1 MKIRFACLFALM
13 INPAF
18 AADPFARST
27 INTGSTIVPGQ
38 QIRLTVDVFAPGFFT
53 SPPDLPLFDIPN
65 ALVTLPEERAQ
76 NLVETVDGVQYSGI
90 RRRYAIV
97 PEKPGAFS
105 VLPIKI
111 DFTYTADGKPLK
123 GSVNTVPTTFEVA
136 TANNSGTLFSA
147 RDVEIAQSFDRD
159 PATLGSGDV
168 LVRTIVVTA
177 KDTQAMLI
185 PPVDI
190 GAPSGVKQYLKPP
203 RIEDGISVGRGET
216 ESRRTET
223 VSYTTDAEGGFI
235 LPPIRYTWFNLET
248 STETTADL
256 PAVTLS
262 VAAAVARRGI
272 TPELQSVQPSPFEQR
287 RAVMG
292 WVLLALA
299 ALAAAWWARGLPGF
313 ALERLVYL
321 RGEIETSRW
330 YRLRILRRTIRTA
343 PPEMVYSALHDWS
356 AQEGFR
362 TLGGRISDYPDL
374 AKEVEALER
383 MLYSGGH
390 HTFDR
395 RRAARALAPVR
406 GRQTPRNV
414 SALPELNPSR

>member
-18 AADPFARST
+18 AAEPFTRSA
-27 INTGSTIVPGQ
+27 INAGGTIVPGQ
-38 QIRLTVDVFAPGFFT
+38 QIRLTVDIFAPGFFT

-76 NLVETVDGVQYSGI
+76 NLVETVNGVQYSGI
-90 RRRYAIV
+90 RRRYAII

-105 VLPIKI
+105 VPPVKI

-123 GSVNTVPTTFEVA
+123 ASVSTVSTTFEVA

-147 RDVEIAQSFDRD
+147 QDVEIAQSFDRD

-190 GAPSGVKQYLKPP
+190 GAPSGVRQYLKPP
-203 RIEDGISVGRGET
+203 RLEDGLSVGRGET

-223 VSYTTDAEGGFI
+223 VSYTADAEGEFT
-235 LPPIRYTWFNLET
+235 LPSIKYPWFDIDA
-248 STETTADL
+248 STETTVDL
-256 PAVTLS
+256 PAVKLS
-262 VAAAVARRGI
+262 VAAAAARGGI
-272 TPELQSVQPSPFEQR
+272 MPELQSVQRSPFEQR

-292 WVLLALA
+292 WVLLVLA
-299 ALAAAWWARGLPGF
+299 ALAAAWWVRKLPGI
-313 ALERLVYL
+313 AWQHVARL
-321 RGEIETSRW
+321 RDKIETSRW
-330 YRLRILRRTIRTA
+330 HRLRMLRKTIRTA
-343 PPEMVYSALHDWS
+343 TPETVYAALHDWS

-362 TLGGRISDYPDL
+362 TLSDRLAGYPDL
-374 AKEVEALER
+374 ASEVETLER

-390 HTFDR
+390 AIFDR
-395 RRAARALAPVR
+395 RRAARALVPGS
-406 GRQTPRNV
+406 GRPASRNV